1 VSDPHPSHCAL
12 IHGSTGL
19 VVKGAPDSIELV
31 LADAKRQNE
40 QTVHL
45 LTDAGVVEVDATG
58 TSSGRRRWMPWRR
71 PTSTTTCR

>member
-31 LADAKRQNE
+31 LADAKRQGE
-40 QTVHL
+40 EFVWL
-45 LTDAGVVEVDATG
+45 LTDAGMIHVNATLPWELEG
-58 TSSGRRRWMPWRR
+58 VRASG
-71 PTSTTTCR
+71 

>member
-45 LTDAGVVEVDATG
+45 LTEAGVVEVDATV
-58 TSSGRRRWMPWRR
+58 PWDLEGLTPRE
-71 PTSTTTCR
+71 P